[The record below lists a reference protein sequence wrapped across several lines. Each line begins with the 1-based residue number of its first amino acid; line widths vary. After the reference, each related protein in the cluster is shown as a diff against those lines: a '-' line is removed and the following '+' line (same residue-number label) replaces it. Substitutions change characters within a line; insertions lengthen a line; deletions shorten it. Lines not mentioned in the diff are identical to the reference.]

1 MPLIREIINVL
12 ETAAPLRLQ
21 ENYDNSGL
29 TCGDSCREC
38 TGAIVSLDLTPDVI
52 KEAIADGIN
61 LIITHHPPIFKG
73 LRQVVSGNAVSE
85 MMIACIKND
94 ISVYACHTNL
104 DNVLP
109 GVNREIAA
117 RLDLEQ
123 TRVLQPLSGTHRQL
137 ITYIPIDF
145 FEKVRDTLFAA
156 GAGAVGN
163 YDECGFAI
171 TGEGTFRPLQGSDP
185 FSGTLMVRQ
194 NEPEKRLEIIYPA
207 HLENK
212 LIQTLKGAHPYEEV
226 AYSLY
231 PMENKFSNL
240 GAGIIGELAKPTT
253 VQHFFEKVKAI
264 FRTGVIKYSNTEKKE
279 IQRVAICGGSG
290 KSLTTS
296 ALRNNADLFLTADLG
311 YHDFFSGEGQMI
323 IADMGHFESEQFTS
337 DLIARL
343 ITEKIP
349 TFAVRK
355 AASKTNPVN
364 YFL

>member
-21 ENYDNSGL
+21 ESYDNSGL
-29 TCGDSCREC
+29 TCGDPNREC

-52 KEAIADGIN
+52 REAIEQGKN

-73 LRQVVSGNAVSE
+73 LRQLVSGDAVSD
-85 MMIACIKND
+85 MMITCIKKD
-94 ISVYACHTNL
+94 INVYACHTNL

-109 GVNREIAA
+109 GVNSEIAA
-117 RLDLEQ
+117 RLDLKQ
-123 TRVLQPLSGTHRQL
+123 TRVLLPLSGTHRQL

-145 FEKVRDTLFAA
+145 FEKVRDALFAA
-156 GAGAVGN
+156 GGGAVGH
-163 YDECGFAI
+163 YDECGFTI
-171 TGEGTFRPLQGSDP
+171 SGEGTFRPLQGSDP

-194 NEPEKRLEIIYPA
+194 YETEKRLEIIYPV

-212 LIQTLKGAHPYEEV
+212 VIQSLKDAHPYEEV

-240 GAGIIGELAKPTT
+240 GAGIIGELAAPIT
-253 VQHFFEKVKAI
+253 VQHFFEKVKAT
-264 FRTGVIKYSNTEKKE
+264 FSTGVIKYSKTEKKD
-279 IQRVAICGGSG
+279 IQSIAICGGSG
-290 KSLTTS
+290 KSLITS
-296 ALRNNADLFLTADLG
+296 ALKNRADLFLTADLG
-311 YHDFFSGEGQMI
+311 YHDFFAGGEQMI
-323 IADMGHFESEQFTS
+323 IADMGHYESEQYTS
-337 DLIARL
+337 DLILRL